1 VYLLR
6 LLVAALFIISVSHRL
21 PLRVANSNKVP
32 DMDVRRQYVFH
43 EIWAEA
49 ITGEL
54 RRLGNRACT
63 MRAVSEDVVA
73 NHTSTNESLAS
84 IVRQRAA
91 LQRLRS
97 NPTQRPSSRSTVS

>member
-73 NHTSTNESLAS
+73 NHTPTNESLAS
-84 IVRQRAA
+84 NSSSARYSAA
-91 LQRLRS
+91 
-97 NPTQRPSSRSTVS
+97 TQIQPHSATLG